1 MVTKSA
7 ALQSNLTNTVFT
19 TYYVTWASYLMSMSL
34 CFLIGKM
41 GQSCPT

>member
-19 TYYVTWASYLMSMSL
+19 TYCVTWTHYLISVSL

-41 GQSCPT
+41 G